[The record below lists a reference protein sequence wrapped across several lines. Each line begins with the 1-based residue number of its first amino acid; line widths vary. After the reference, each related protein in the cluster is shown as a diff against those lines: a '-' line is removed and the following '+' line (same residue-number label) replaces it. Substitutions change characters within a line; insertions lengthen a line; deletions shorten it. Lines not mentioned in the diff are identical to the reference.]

1 MCTRLGRLRQAF
13 MAKQAGDT
21 PVIYFTGDFAEAG
34 AVDACNA
41 SSGVT
46 AHQQVLDIITWD
58 WTHLRAAFPNAKVM
72 GSLGNHDRCGLTTY
86 AAPQRTLWLVS
97 ACPISTAALML

>member
-1 MCTRLGRLRQAF
+1 

-72 GSLGNHDRCGLTTY
+72 GSLGNHDRCVVSQPARHHGTLSGWFLP
-86 AAPQRTLWLVS
+86 APCQQLH
-97 ACPISTAALML
+97 